1 MRISDWSSDVCSSDL
16 NGTVTDE
23 NGKYFLEL
31 TNGNDAVLV
40 FTYLGFLEKETPV
53 NGRNIIN
60 MDMQPDQEQLDEVV
74 VVGYGTQKKIN
85 LTGAVSQIN
94 SEMLEDRPVANIS
107 QALQGLVPNMN
118 VNFGD
123 GRPDR
128 KSTRLNSS
136 Q

>member
-1 MRISDWSSDVCSSDL
+1 
-16 NGTVTDE
+16 
-23 NGKYFLEL
+23 
-31 TNGNDAVLV
+31 
-40 FTYLGFLEKETPV
+40 
-53 NGRNIIN
+53 

-107 QALQGLVPNMN
+107 QALQGLVPNLN

-123 GRPDR
+123 GRPGC
-128 KSTRLNSS
+128 TGHLNIRGLTSLNGEEQRVLIDGVPGNIDS
-136 Q
+136 VNAG

>member
-1 MRISDWSSDVCSSDL
+1 MEKGTY

-107 QALQGLVPNMN
+107 KALQGLVHN
-118 VNFGD
+118 
-123 GRPDR
+123 
-128 KSTRLNSS
+128 LNRSEEHTYDLQS
-136 Q
+136 LISKP